1 MGLREFSSSSWIRTP
16 GSLQLLA
23 YTYVMCREFA
33 SKMSKVNVVGLRCY
47 ECQSTYGEST
57 DQGSPKA
64 LGIERHVDVAAVLA
78 LHLNAAA
85 DSLQTNI

>member
-1 MGLREFSSSSWIRTP
+1 
-16 GSLQLLA
+16 
-23 YTYVMCREFA
+23 MCREFA